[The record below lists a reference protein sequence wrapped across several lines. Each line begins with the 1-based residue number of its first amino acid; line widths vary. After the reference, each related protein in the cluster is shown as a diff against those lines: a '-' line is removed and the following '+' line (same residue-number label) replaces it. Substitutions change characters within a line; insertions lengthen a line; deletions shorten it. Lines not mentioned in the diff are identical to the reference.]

1 MSLLNPDSRVF
12 VPIDTTKECTIC
24 TDTIVDDDE
33 TKIIFLKCSHQYHK
47 KCLQP
52 WLDVANTCPT
62 CRAKA
67 VIIDKAAERAAAK
80 AEEEA
85 ERAMK
90 EAEEEAERAMKEAE
104 EQALRLEAEERNKLE
119 QYMQQNSEKEM
130 AIILKPLE
138 NPNTDILAYPFSYI
152 EESNDADDDYDH
164 FDNEYRVKDFCKGL
178 PSEEPFNVGNFPGNI
193 TEYYWIHEG
202 KNDEEAWQ
210 LFCKIKLPELV
221 NGYDEAYAY
230 YSASC
235 DYTGFDCQGG
245 MGLTVSLSAK
255 NLFYDLPERTREL
268 FIAEKLVG
276 KHLKRKRYVPAKPKY
291 PVPTPPAPEISG
303 KNAVNP
309 TRAFIRVW
317 NDGVELILSLDN
329 VNGVEMEEL
338 DYAIRGLTA
347 QRLQT
352 GVGEVPKRKFYNV
365 SIYSSACVSDIDE
378 HFKKRFNNPEKKWML
393 KMRNKESSYIRK
405 WGKVEVSFTLF

>member
-12 VPIDTTKECTIC
+12 VPVDTTKECTIC

-47 KCLQP
+47 KCLQS
-52 WLDVANTCPT
+52 WLDVANSCPT
-62 CRAKA
+62 CRATA
-67 VIIDKAAERAAAK
+67 VIIDKVAERAAAK
-80 AEEEA
+80 AKEET
-85 ERAMK
+85 ERYMK
-90 EAEEEAERAMKEAE
+90 EAIENALKREAE
-104 EQALRLEAEERNKLE
+104 EKAKLE
-119 QYMQQNSEKEM
+119 QYMELHSEKEV

-152 EESNDADDDYDH
+152 DESNDGGDSDD
-164 FDNEYRVKDFCKGL
+164 FNNEYCVKDFCKGL
-178 PSEEPFNVGNFPGNI
+178 PSEAPFNIGKFPYNI

-210 LFCKIKLPELV
+210 LFCKIKLPEIV
-221 NGYDEAYAY
+221 NGCNEAYAY

-245 MGLTVSLSAK
+245 MDLIVSLSAK

-268 FIAEKLVG
+268 FIAEKRVG
-276 KHLKRKRYVPAKPKY
+276 KHLKRKKYVPAKPQY

-309 TRAFIRVW
+309 TRAFIRIW
-317 NDGVELILSLDN
+317 NDGDELTLSLDN
-329 VNGVEMEEL
+329 VNGIEMEVL

-352 GVGEVPKRKFYNV
+352 NIGEVPKKKFFNV
-365 SIYSSACVSDIDE
+365 SIYSGACVSEIDE
-378 HFKKRFNNPEKKWML
+378 HFKKRFNNPEKKWVL
-393 KMRNKESSYIRK
+393 KMQNKESSYIRN